1 MVHSLAYNE
10 FSLFFHCSR
19 DRVVLRWSWIFYI
32 IIHANAVSRIGWI
45 GQEAGIERNKSLDG
59 VSDFL
64 LKARPFVQL
73 SIMELKIDLT
83 DDSVYRPLICISG
96 TNYNTMPFWALD
108 ACFLE
113 GNFCNHKPSQSK
125 KNKQKKKK
133 KKKRKEYRC
142 SFVFIYWNQYGAGVY
157 KPIGTK
163 NMLLIYDQ
171 QGLILPRRI
180 LIRLVEQQLINLH
193 HDFRRQLGQ

>member
-10 FSLFFHCSR
+10 FSLIFPCSR
-19 DRVVLRWSWIFYI
+19 DRVVLCWSWIFYI
-32 IIHANAVSRIGWI
+32 INHANAVSRIGWI

-96 TNYNTMPFWALD
+96 TNYNSMAFWALD
-108 ACFLE
+108 GWFLE
-113 GNFCNHKPSQSK
+113 GYFWNEKPCECK
-125 KNKQKKKK
+125 RKRENKKKK
-133 KKKRKEYRC
+133 KEKSIGVHLYSFTGTSMELEY
-142 SFVFIYWNQYGAGVY
+142 
-157 KPIGTK
+157 
-163 NMLLIYDQ
+163 
-171 QGLILPRRI
+171 
-180 LIRLVEQQLINLH
+180 INP
-193 HDFRRQLGQ
+193 